1 MKHMK
6 LIALLAAAM
15 MVQGTHAGPK
25 IEKAKQMGTVGIHL
39 AEVVGGVVLGV
50 AGWRQWDQGKSF
62 WERGKGKAFMVLSA
76 PLILKGLHDLK
87 NDLHQ
92 HIFYHMDAW
101 WKYKSKDLAKK
112 E

>member
-6 LIALLAAAM
+6 LIVFLAAAM
-15 MVQGTHAGPK
+15 IVQGAHAGPK

-50 AGWRQWDQGKSF
+50 AGWRQCDQL
-62 WERGKGKAFMVLSA
+62 RGKAFMVLSA
-76 PLILKGLHDLK
+76 PFILKGLHDLK

-92 HIFYHMDAW
+92 HIFYHMNAW

>member
-15 MVQGTHAGPK
+15 MVQGAHAGPK
-25 IEKAKQMGTVGIHL
+25 MDKAKEMGTVGIHL

-50 AGWRQWDQGKSF
+50 AGWHQRDQ
-62 WERGKGKAFMVLSA
+62 RRGKAFMVLSV
-76 PLILKGLHDLK
+76 PLIIKGLHDLK
-87 NDLHQ
+87 NDLHK
-92 HIFYHMDAW
+92 HIFYHMNAW
-101 WKYKSKDLAKK
+101 WKYKSKELSKK